1 MATTKKRP
9 AAGAE
14 RMTLPRGF
22 RAAGL
27 AAGIK
32 KKGVKDMALLVSD
45 RPAAVAGTFTTNQ
58 VKAAPVRLDM
68 ERLRGRVARAVIVNS
83 GNANACNG
91 PRGRRDAE
99 RTSAALARRLG
110 VPAGQV
116 FVCSTGIIG
125 VPLPVDTLLAGL
137 PPLVDA
143 LDADGGESA
152 AEAILTTDTRP
163 KRWTVE
169 LAVDGRPVRLSG
181 MCKGAG
187 MIEPKM
193 ATMLAFL
200 VTDARVSAA
209 ALQRLLRAAVER
221 SFNRITV
228 DGDRSTNDTVLFF
241 ANGAA
246 GNRPLTPA
254 HPDWP
259 AFAAAV
265 HDLCERLAKM
275 IVRDGEGATRVATI
289 RVRGARS
296 AREADLAAR
305 AVANSLLVKT
315 AWAGKTANWGR
326 VMDAL
331 GYSRARVVE
340 EKVEI
345 WFDEL
350 QAVKDGRAGRA
361 SRKDLEAVIAR
372 PEFAVDIDLHLGRGE
387 AIVHTCNCT
396 EDYVRVNV

>member
-9 AAGAE
+9 AAGTE